1 MAKTSKEFL
10 DGLAQ
15 LTEHLRRQVDA
26 NLDGWS
32 LDPADVAHR
41 RDRAAD
47 RQRGFE
53 FFHKTYFP
61 HYGTAEPSVLHGYL
75 HERLQAVVQSPTGQ
89 RDAIAAPRGE
99 AKSTVVSLVF
109 VLWCVVLKLKRYPII
124 IMDAYEQSVEMLEAI
139 KVELDGN
146 PRLQSD
152 FPEACGQGRVWRV
165 GCILTANDVKIEA
178 FGSGKRIRGRR
189 HGPHRP
195 DLAVL
200 DDIENDENVATPAQ
214 RDKLQAFVTKGVL
227 SLGPADDSM
236 DVVLIGTVLHYDS
249 VLSRFLRNPLWN
261 RKVLKAIIT
270 WPSRMDLWDQWEQL
284 LLGGDTP
291 QDGQAAADAF
301 YSEHRAAMDE
311 GAVVSWPAVRP
322 LVKLMIKRARDGHA
336 AFDSEQ
342 QNDPVAGDEAPFANV
357 IQYWVTI
364 LHDWVH
370 YGACDP
376 SLGLKGA
383 SRDPSALLVGGY
395 SRKLGQ
401 LCVLEA
407 KIRKRTPDRIIIDTI
422 ELQREWQCVMWAFE
436 AVQFQAF
443 LHSELLKR
451 SAKAG
456 MPVPAIPVKPHV
468 DKLLRI
474 EGLQPFVASGQILL
488 HPSQTTLVDQLKH
501 FPKADHD
508 DGPDALE
515 MLWQL
520 ATRGG
525 RAFGATV
532 NGPREGDKRAGKP
545 GRMTTGARTRVRLHS

>member
-10 DGLAQ
+10 DGLAA
-15 LTEHLRRQVDA
+15 LAESLRRQVDA
-26 NLDGWS
+26 STDGWS
-32 LDPADVAHR
+32 LEPADIAERRRRVA
-41 RDRAAD
+41 DPVS
-47 RQRGFE
+47 GFA
-53 FFHKTYFP
+53 FFHATYFR
-61 HYGTAEPSVLHGYL
+61 HYGTAEPSVLHTYL
-75 HERLQAVVQSPTGQ
+75 HERLPAVVQQASGQ

-99 AKSTVVSLVF
+99 AKSTVVSLIF
-109 VLWCVVLKLKRYPII
+109 VLWCVVRGLKRYPII
-124 IMDAYEQSVEMLEAI
+124 IMDAYEQAVEMLEAL
-139 KVELDGN
+139 KAELEVN

-152 FPEACGQGRVWRV
+152 FPECFGRGRVWRV

-249 VLSRFLRNPLWN
+249 VLARFLRNPLWN
-261 RKVLKAIIT
+261 RKVFKAIVQ
-270 WPSRMDLWDQWEQL
+270 WPDRMDLWDQWEAL

-291 QDGQAAADAF
+291 QAGEAAAMAF
-301 YSEHRAAMDE
+301 YAQHQAQMDR
-311 GAVVSWPAVRP
+311 GAVVSWPSVRP
-322 LVKLMIKRARDGHA
+322 LVKLMVKRARDGHE

-342 QNDPVAGDEAPFANV
+342 QNDPLAGDDAPFAHC
-357 IQYWVTI
+357 IQFWVNR
-364 LHDWVH
+364 LAEWVF

-376 SLGLKGA
+376 SLGLKGQA
-383 SRDPSALLVGGY
+383 RDPSALLVGGY
-395 SRKLGQ
+395 QRTQG
-401 LCVLEA
+401 VLSVVEA
-407 KIRKRTPDRIIIDTI
+407 KIRKRTPDRIIIDII
-422 ELQREWQCVMWAFE
+422 ELQREYHCMMWAVE

-456 MPVPAIPVKPHV
+456 VPVPALAVKPHV

-474 EGLQPFVASGQILL
+474 EGIQPFVASGQILL
-488 HPSQTTLVDQLKH
+488 HPSLTTLVEQLRH

-532 NGPREGDKRAGKP
+532 NTPAGGKSRHSQRKADRSARKRA
-545 GRMTTGARTRVRLHS
+545 ALN